1 MYRNWGSIAI
11 ALGLTSYSSLVLAA
25 SQQRSF
31 HLKPGPAAGVHQ
43 VENRSTNDP
52 EILIVGAG
60 VVIGGVALVVSG
72 SGNKAPTSTSTGAK
86 STNATTSTS
95 TTGT

>member
-43 VENRSTNDP
+43 AEKRSINAP
-52 EILIVGAG
+52 ELLIVGAA
-60 VVIGGVALVVSG
+60 VIIGGVALVVSG
-72 SGNKAPTSTSTGAK
+72 SEHKAPTSSSTGAK

-95 TTGT
+95 TSGS

>member
-11 ALGLTSYSSLVLAA
+11 LVALASCSSVALAA
-25 SQQRSF
+25 SQHKGSY
-31 HLKPGPAAGVHQ
+31 LKPGPAAGVHQ
-43 VENRSTNDP
+43 AENHSANGP